1 MQSPSQLNSILNYDF
16 ASLLDDQFV
25 TASGSRTITPSIT
38 SDRLSGQPLGV
49 YNFSN
54 ASNGVP
60 YRIKKNVEVNRYTT
74 VMVEPIRRPNGEP
87 RISYNKDNNTCK
99 VDLIHDDWFGLA
111 PLASPESLSELSSI
125 SSRTSLCQSNEK
137 AGSSVVTI
145 ASVSRDTPIQP
156 LLDAD
161 ILLNDYA
168 LSTPKVLR
176 RTPKIPGNLSTCA
189 DDIKNVVKYQKMNQ
203 NFRFLGR
210 RFDGSLS
217 GSSRESSFES
227 ATSAE
232 SGQLA
237 TVRTVM
243 PIVRS
248 PLKYI
253 PSLDRSDGSLRM
265 RKPDCMQSDLY
276 NVNVKE
282 GFYSAENIIESK
294 ASDTNFVTKSDSN
307 ILEVVV
313 IGPNESSNVSS
324 KYENGS
330 AIVHTIEAKGAAPME
345 DVSTSSEIFL
355 STKSSMQS
363 YESFDNQTNLIAKKA
378 LLTKEKNIYGSSV
391 SSEGSPLHRNP
402 RGEGAKLLDDSETDK
417 EKMDTEEDEQKKK
430 ICTQKKRCKSISERN
445 IFSQRNESLPLL
457 SNIGSSITHS
467 PPASYVK
474 RKKYVY
480 PVSSVFS
487 KGESSV

>member
-1 MQSPSQLNSILNYDF
+1 MKMQSPSQYNSILNYDF
-16 ASLLDDQFV
+16 ASLLDDQFNN
-25 TASGSRTITPSIT
+25 ASASRTITPSIT
-38 SDRLSGQPLGV
+38 SDRLTGQPLGV

-60 YRIKKNVEVNRYTT
+60 YRVKKNANIDPNRYTT
-74 VMVEPIRRPNGEP
+74 VMIEPLRKQNGEP
-87 RISYNKDNNTCK
+87 RISYMKDTCK

-125 SSRTSLCQSNEK
+125 SSRTSLSQTNEK
-137 AGSSVVTI
+137 GPSSIVTV
-145 ASVSRDTPIQP
+145 ASVSRETPVQNLVDTDV
-156 LLDAD
+156 LLT
-161 ILLNDYA
+161 NDYA
-168 LSTPKVLR
+168 LCTPKVLR

-253 PSLDRSDGSLRM
+253 PSLDRSDGSLRIK
-265 RKPDCMQSDLY
+265 KPDCMQSDMY

-294 ASDTNFVTKSDSN
+294 VSESFVTKSDSN

-313 IGPNESSNVSS
+313 VEPSDIAKKENKFENVSTVAHS
-324 KYENGS
+324 EPHRVPPIGD
-330 AIVHTIEAKGAAPME
+330 I
-345 DVSTSSEIFL
+345 STSSEIFL
-355 STKSSMQS
+355 STKSSMHS
-363 YESFDNQTNLIAKKA
+363 YESFDNQFSRKGLLI
-378 LLTKEKNIYGSSV
+378 KEKNIYGSSI
-391 SSEGSPLHRNP
+391 SSEGSPLHRNVI
-402 RGEGAKLLDDSETDK
+402 GEGAKLLEDSETDK
-417 EKMDTEEDEQKKK
+417 EKVDTEEDEQKRK
-430 ICTQKKRCKSISERN
+430 CVTQKKRCKSISERN

-457 SNIGSSITHS
+457 SNIGSSLTHS